1 MVDPIYRKT
10 DAGQDEIR
18 TRARKLDHKLRALL
32 LMVNGER
39 RGQDLLAQVAGMGVG
54 PDAMDALVD
63 QGLVEPMQEAAGAVA
78 AAVPD
83 APARTSDAAADT
95 NLFSVYAMRHAP
107 AAGPAATPDSTRL
120 TEPTEPAHS
129 AAEIDA
135 FQRLYHFYT
144 DVIGQHLGL
153 RGYMLQVKVEKAQ
166 DLPALLILRGPL
178 HAALL
183 RTRGEITAHAILR
196 ELDTIAQGLPAAAG

>member
-10 DAGQDEIR
+10 EAGQDEIK

-39 RGQDLLAQVAGMGVG
+39 RGQALLAQVAGMGVG
-54 PDAMDALVD
+54 PDAMDELLL
-63 QGLVEPMQEAAGAVA
+63 QGLVE
-78 AAVPD
+78 AVPEPAHV
-83 APARTSDAAADT
+83 APAAMHAPVRTAASTADT

-107 AAGPAATPDSTRL
+107 ADEATGSADAQQSA
-120 TEPTEPAHS
+120 PAHS
-129 AAEIDA
+129 ASEIEA
-135 FQRLYHFYT
+135 FQRIYHFYT

-153 RGYMLQVKVEKAQ
+153 RGYMLQVKVEKAT
-166 DLPALLILRGPL
+166 DLPALLALREPL

-183 RTRGEITAHAILR
+183 KAKGEITAHAITGQ
-196 ELDTIAQGLPAAAG
+196 LDLIAEVIAAG

>member
-10 DAGQDEIR
+10 EAGQDEIR

-39 RGQDLLAQVAGMGVG
+39 RWQELLAQVAGMGVG
-54 PDAMDALVD
+54 PDAMDTLLV
-63 QGLVEPMQEAAGAVA
+63 QGLVETVPEPAQAPPA
-78 AAVPD
+78 AAHPTTARPM
-83 APARTSDAAADT
+83 APATDT

-107 AAGPAATPDSTRL
+107 ADADTGTTGGAPQSP
-120 TEPTEPAHS
+120 PVHS
-129 AAEIDA
+129 AQEIEA

-153 RGYMLQVKVEKAQ
+153 RGYMLQVKVEKAT
-166 DLPALLILRGPL
+166 DLPALLALRDPL

-183 RTRGEITAHAILR
+183 KAKGEITARAITGQ
-196 ELDTIAQGLPAAAG
+196 LDLIVEVIAAG